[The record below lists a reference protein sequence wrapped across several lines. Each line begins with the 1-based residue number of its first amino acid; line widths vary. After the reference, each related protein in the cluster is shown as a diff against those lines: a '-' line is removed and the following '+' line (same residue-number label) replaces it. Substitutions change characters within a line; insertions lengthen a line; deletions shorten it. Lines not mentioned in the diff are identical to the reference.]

1 MTTQEPAQEAIVY
14 IVKDSGVRCITAP
27 CPVYLALRA
36 DRPEEA
42 GLKVTDLDLSA
53 LSLGDEQRSALLK
66 STHKTGPGLKVEAT
80 VRTVPHAG
88 PGGTATILRVSRVL

>member
-1 MTTQEPAQEAIVY
+1 MTAQEPVVY

-36 DRPEEA
+36 DHPEEP

-53 LSLGDEQRSALLK
+53 LGLGDEQRSTLLK

-88 PGGTATILRVSRVL
+88 PGGTATILHVSRVL

>member
-1 MTTQEPAQEAIVY
+1 MSPQEPAQEPVVY
-14 IVKDSGVRCITAP
+14 IVKDSGVRCIVAP
-27 CPVYLALRA
+27 CPVYLAHRA
-36 DRPEEA
+36 DQPEEA

-53 LSLGDEQRSALLK
+53 LALGDEQRATLLK